1 MAHGRWEQSY
11 QLNEVLVRNLIVQLS
26 AVSGAGGG
34 VGVDVCFFTI
44 GGGREVFGDDLW
56 CREML
61 Q

>member
-34 VGVDVCFFTI
+34 VAVDVCFFYDR
-44 GGGREVFGDDLW
+44 GREGGV
-56 CREML
+56 RR
-61 Q
+61 